1 MLSRLLSFNFA
12 SFKSHKHFILFNLL
26 LIPMSRKKLFSL
38 IVFGLLSAHAVF
50 SQSTATFTNPLL
62 PTGPDPWVIHKD
74 GFYYYCHTTGKNIT
88 LWKTKNLAELSK
100 TEGHVVW
107 TPPATGNYSKELWA
121 PELHFLNGKWYVYVA
136 ADDGKNDNHRMWVL
150 ENPDAEPTT
159 TNWTLKGQIT
169 DPTNRWAIDM
179 SIFELNKQLYGIWSG
194 WEGAENVSQNIYIA
208 KLKNPWTIEGTRTK
222 IASPE
227 YSWEKMGSGNTL
239 PVVNEGPQ
247 FLRQS
252 GNSKKVFIVFSASGC
267 WTDNYTLG
275 LLEADAKAD
284 LMKASSWKKSTEP
297 IFKGNPEGKA
307 FAPGHNS
314 FFQSPDGKEHWI
326 IYHANPE
333 ANQGCGN
340 KRSPRMQPFTWNANG
355 TPNLGAPVALGQ
367 EIRQPSGQ

>member
-1 MLSRLLSFNFA
+1 MSKNRFFS
-12 SFKSHKHFILFNLL
+12 LFY
-26 LIPMSRKKLFSL
+26 IGLFSISL
-38 IVFGLLSAHAVF
+38 CICQA
-50 SQSTATFTNPLL
+50 QTTFKNPLL
-62 PTGPDPWVIHKD
+62 PTGPDPWVIRKD
-74 GFYYYCHTTGKNIT
+74 GFYYYCNSTGRNVT
-88 LWKTKNLAELSK
+88 LRKTKNLAELSK
-100 TEGHVVW
+100 TEAQVVW

-121 PELHFLNGKWYVYVA
+121 PELHFLSSKWYIYVA

-150 ENPDAEPTT
+150 ENPDADPTT
-159 TNWTLKGQIT
+159 TNWTFKGQIT

-179 SIFELNKQLYGIWSG
+179 SIFEVNKQLYAIWSG

-208 KLKNPWTIEGTRTK
+208 KLKNPWTIEGERTK
-222 IASPE
+222 ISTPE
-227 YSWEKMGSGNTL
+227 HIWEKMGSGTL

-252 GNSKKVFIVFSASGC
+252 DDSKKVFIVFSASGC
-267 WTDNYTLG
+267 WTDHYTLG

-284 LMKASSWKKSTEP
+284 LMQASSWKKTPEP

-314 FFQSPDGKEHWI
+314 FFKSPDGKEHWI

-333 ANQGCGN
+333 AGQGCGN
-340 KRSPRMQPFTWNANG
+340 HRSPRMQPFTWNADG
-355 TPNLGAPVALGQ
+355 TPNLGSPIALDK